1 MPPNFASKI
10 DASLYNYVAIAD
22 TFTTTVAKTSNSINC
37 NSVVVTYSYY
47 CYYCNYNDYFCFKE
61 VIAIVL
67 VSMIATIKSG
77 MY

>member
-37 NSVVVTYSYY
+37 NWWLRS
-47 CYYCNYNDYFCFKE
+47 YYCNYNDYFCFKE

-67 VSMIATIKSG
+67 VSMIVTIKSG